1 MSYDETEHA
10 HLVYEC
16 QPFTVVCVKCKQA
29 TETGSQMSLEIEG
42 WQLTDLGEVC
52 GKCTKR
58 IVRESLQHSR
68 DVISLVNRLQHPPA
82 FVPFEGYGVK

>member
-16 QPFTVVCVKCKQA
+16 QPFTVVCKCGKTDTASQA
-29 TETGSQMSLEIEG
+29 SLEVSG
-42 WQLTDLGEVC
+42 WILTDLGEVC
-52 GKCTKR
+52 NRCSKR
-58 IVRESLQHSR
+58 IVREHLQHSR

-82 FVPFEGYGVK
+82 FVPFEGYGVSE

>member
-58 IVRESLQHSR
+58 IVRESLQHSQR
-68 DVISLVNRLQHPPA
+68 RYLAGKQITE
-82 FVPFEGYGVK
+82 PFGVRAV